1 LGRLWS
7 DVVKYKNI
15 DSAIHNLGH
24 SFMSGMNY
32 FDDDHVMYEVEA
44 LVRKEPHE
52 VSINFSTGDISPKG
66 EYSKRLLK
74 SVAHYREWL
83 GDHLRRHNVDPSA
96 LKNVTLHHRLTR
108 LGGESVMLAVDDR
121 GVEHKVVVRPSA

>member
-1 LGRLWS
+1 M
-7 DVVKYKNI
+7 KYKNI

-24 SFMSGMNY
+24 SFMSAMNY
-32 FDDDHVMYEVEA
+32 FDDDYVMYEVAA

-52 VSINFSTGDISPKG
+52 VWIDFSTGDISPKG
-66 EYSKRLLK
+66 EHSARLQR

-96 LKNVTLHHRLTR
+96 LKSIRLHHRLTR
-108 LGGESVMLAVDDR
+108 SGGESVMLAVDDR
-121 GVEHKVVVRPSA
+121 GVEHRVVVRTSA